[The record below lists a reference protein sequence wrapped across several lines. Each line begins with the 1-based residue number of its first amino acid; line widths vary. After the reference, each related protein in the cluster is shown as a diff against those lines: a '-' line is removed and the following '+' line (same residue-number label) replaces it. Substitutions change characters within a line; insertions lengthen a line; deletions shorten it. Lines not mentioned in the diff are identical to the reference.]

1 MVRKLNPEKREL
13 YLNIALKLFAQ
24 NGVNNTSTNAIAKQA
39 GTAAGTLF
47 LYFPTKQDLIN
58 TLVIQISKEQAQFI
72 EAQLDLSL
80 SAQENFKIIWQGSID
95 WFRENMD
102 AYQYTLQVRDAGVI
116 DAAVAEES
124 QQYLGYYFTVIQKAL
139 AENAIKPYPFEVIG
153 NTLYQQIVGVMNLI
167 RMQPERAKQEEY
179 ISQGFEIFWNG
190 ICSQGKLT

>member
-1 MVRKLNPEKREL
+1 MVRKLSLEKREIFL
-13 YLNIALKLFAQ
+13 AAALKLFAQ
-24 NGVNNTSTNAIAKQA
+24 QGVNNTSTNAIAREA

-58 TLVIQISKEQAQFI
+58 TLVIQISKEQAEFI

-80 SAQENFKIIWQGSID
+80 SSQENFRIIWQGSID

-102 AYQYTLQVRDAGVI
+102 AYQYTLQVRDAGII
-116 DAAVAEES
+116 DPAVAEES
-124 QQYLGYYFTVIQKAL
+124 QQYLGYYFAVIQKAL
-139 AENAIKPYPFEVIG
+139 AENAIKPYPFELIG

-167 RMQPERAKQEEY
+167 RTQPNKSKQDEY

-190 ICSQGKLT
+190 IRLQ